1 MHASFETQHLHS
13 FDDSV
18 TFRAHCSAE
27 TVPIVAIHCNWVD
40 RNRFYWTV
48 MER

>member
-1 MHASFETQHLHS
+1 MPPSFETQYVHS

-18 TFRAHCSAE
+18 TFRAPTE
-27 TVPIVAIHCNWVD
+27 TVPIVAIHWVD
-40 RNRFYWTV
+40 HNRFYGTM

>member
-18 TFRAHCSAE
+18 TFRAPTE
-27 TVPIVAIHCNWVD
+27 TVPIVAIHWVA
-40 RNRFYWTV
+40 RNRFYGTV

>member
-1 MHASFETQHLHS
+1 MPPSFETQHVRS

-18 TFRAHCSAE
+18 TFRAPTE
-27 TVPIVAIHCNWVD
+27 TVPIVATHLVD
-40 RNRFYWTV
+40 RNRFYGTV